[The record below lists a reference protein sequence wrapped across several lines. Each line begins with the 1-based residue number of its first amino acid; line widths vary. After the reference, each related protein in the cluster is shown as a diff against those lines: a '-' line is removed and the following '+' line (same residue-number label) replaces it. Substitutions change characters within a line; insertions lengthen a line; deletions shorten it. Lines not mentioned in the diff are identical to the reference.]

1 MGKYSKK
8 GTYAG
13 YDRNHKERQAEDY
26 YATPPEEVY
35 NILNI
40 IKLPFNEETVILD
53 PGCGGGH
60 LIEGILAYSEEPFVI
75 GTDIKERDI
84 TAKGLVDTFKLGE
97 FFAGEE
103 YDFLLDDYDL
113 HFPLGVDY
121 VIMNPPFS
129 CIIPFTNHALSL
141 ATKGVLML
149 GRLEFLESKKRYEKI
164 FQDNPPTDVYIYVDR
179 IACYKNGDF
188 SEVPSSIQAYA
199 WYYWD
204 KQDKSKETK
213 IHWIRRYNG
222 NTEV

>member
-13 YDRNHKERQAEDY
+13 YDKNNKERQAEDY
-26 YATPPEEVY
+26 YATPPEEVT
-35 NILNI
+35 NILRILN
-40 IKLPFNEETVILD
+40 LPLTDRITILD

-60 LIEGILAYSEEPFVI
+60 LMEGILNYCQDPYII
-75 GTDIKERDI
+75 GTDIKERKIENENIFEQCD
-84 TAKGLVDTFKLGE
+84 
-97 FFAGEE
+97 FFSGEE
-103 YDFLLDDYDL
+103 YDFLLDDYDF

-121 VIMNPPFS
+121 IIMNPPFS

-149 GRLEFLESKKRYEKI
+149 GRLEFLESKKRYEEVFSI
-164 FQDNPPTDVYIYVDR
+164 HPPTDVYVYVDR

-188 SEVPSSIQAYA
+188 SEKPSSIQAYA

-204 KQDKSKETK
+204 KENKSKETK
-213 IHWIRRYNG
+213 VHWIRRFNN